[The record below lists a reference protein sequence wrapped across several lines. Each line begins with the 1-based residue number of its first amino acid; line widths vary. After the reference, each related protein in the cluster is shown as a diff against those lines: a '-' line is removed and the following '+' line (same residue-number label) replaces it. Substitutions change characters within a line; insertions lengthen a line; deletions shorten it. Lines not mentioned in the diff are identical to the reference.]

1 MRKFAQGAGSAL
13 LAFAGADSLT
23 NGAAAAAGGSPP
35 VLDFSSVAGMTQS
48 LLAGGMSGPF
58 QIVAA
63 ALLFLTA
70 GRCVAR
76 FIGLVVV
83 AAVLV
88 LHTQGVTFENAWAFF
103 ENFAERLAAATSAF
117 QTADV
122 G

>member
-1 MRKFAQGAGSAL
+1 MRKFAHGAGAAL
-13 LAFAGADSLT
+13 LAFAGADSLSD
-23 NGAAAAAGGSPP
+23 GASAAASGSPP
-35 VLDFSSVAGMTQS
+35 VVDFSTIDGAAQS
-48 LLAGGMSGPF
+48 LLAGGLSGPF

-70 GRCVAR
+70 GRCIAR
-76 FIGLVVV
+76 FLGLVVV

-88 LHTQGVTFENAWAFF
+88 LYMQGVTVESAWAFL
-103 ENFAERLAAATSAF
+103 EHFAQRLAAATSAF